1 MDVCLQIFDEL
12 PYSDHL
18 KYTFTEREGTFMI
31 YAFFINDILSPL
43 DILAQIN
50 LMTNKSGISDF

>member
-18 KYTFTEREGTFMI
+18 KNTFTEREGTFTI

-50 LMTNKSGISDF
+50 LMANKSGISDF